1 MASDGKTAAS
11 IYDVLYADTRR
22 LSSLL
27 SQFSDDGL
35 ITELTRNA
43 EDTTS
48 AQASLSIKV
57 VKGGTGA
64 SAKQSKSQKID
75 PQWLLPL
82 LFLDEAQDL
91 IERDITQAAIGSLV
105 LVTGR
110 MIVADLRILQKL
122 WSVPATK
129 KLMLAAARN
138 AAQQAARAAAA
149 SAGEAAANRAARKAG
164 QKPVDTSE
172 AEMTMEML
180 PLLPH
185 SPQVN
190 IVTPVA
196 TAWSTIDP
204 AYYVGAV
211 EDLLLK
217 HGAKLPGPWSMVG
230 ILDARPWEER
240 EDDDYDDWLS
250 LEDHLRIGGY
260 SDNMWKVAIDLAG
273 PARQALGRP
282 LLSYGVTPLIIFREI
297 ETPTRLS
304 ENDSTLSCNDPAL
317 RSY

>member
-1 MASDGKTAAS
+1 VASDGKTGGS
-11 IYDVLYADTRR
+11 IYDILYGDTRR
-22 LSSLL
+22 LSSLI
-27 SQFSDDGL
+27 SQFSQDGL
-35 ITELTRNA
+35 VTELLRSA
-43 EDTTS
+43 EDATS

-57 VKGGTGA
+57 VKGGSSASGKTG
-64 SAKQSKSQKID
+64 KTQKID

-91 IERDITQAAIGSLV
+91 IERDITKAAIGSLV

-122 WSVPATK
+122 WSVPSTK
-129 KLMLAAARN
+129 KLMLHEARK
-138 AAQQAARAAAA
+138 AAQEVARQAAAA
-149 SAGEAAANRAARKAG
+149 TGASSPSRASRKAN

-172 AEMTMEML
+172 AEITMEML

-190 IVTPVA
+190 IVTPEA

-204 AYYVGAV
+204 LYFVGAV

-217 HGAKLPGPWSMVG
+217 HGAKLPGAWSMVG

-240 EDDDYDDWLS
+240 DDDDYDDWLS
-250 LEDHLRIGGY
+250 VDDRIRIGGLTE
-260 SDNMWKVAIDLAG
+260 NIWKVAIDLAG

-282 LLSYGVTPLIIFREI
+282 LFSYGVTPLIIFREI
-297 ETPTRLS
+297 ETPATVGA
-304 ENDSTLSCNDPAL
+304 DT
-317 RSY
+317 

>member
-1 MASDGKTAAS
+1 MASDGATAAS

-27 SQFSDDGL
+27 SQFSDDG
-35 ITELTRNA
+35 IVTELVRNA
-43 EDTTS
+43 EDS
-48 AQASLSIKV
+48 NSVQASLSIKV
-57 VKGGTGA
+57 VKGGTSEAG
-64 SAKQSKSQKID
+64 KTGKSQKID

-82 LFLDEAQDL
+82 LFLDEAQEL
-91 IERDITQAAIGSLV
+91 IDRDITQAAIGSLV

-122 WSVPATK
+122 WSVPTTK
-129 KLMLAAARN
+129 KLMLQEARKSAQEAAKL
-138 AAQQAARAAAA
+138 AALEEGGAAA
-149 SAGEAAANRAARKAG
+149 SRAARRAN

-190 IVTPVA
+190 IITPDA

-204 AYYVGAV
+204 AYFVGAV

-217 HGAKLPGPWSMVG
+217 HGAKLPGAWSMVG

-250 LEDHLRIGGY
+250 ADDRLRIGGY
-260 SDNMWKVAIDLAG
+260 TENIWKVALDLAG

-282 LLSYGVTPLIIFREI
+282 MFSYGVTPLIIFREI
-297 ETPTRLS
+297 ETPAR
-304 ENDSTLSCNDPAL
+304 
-317 RSY
+317 RSNG